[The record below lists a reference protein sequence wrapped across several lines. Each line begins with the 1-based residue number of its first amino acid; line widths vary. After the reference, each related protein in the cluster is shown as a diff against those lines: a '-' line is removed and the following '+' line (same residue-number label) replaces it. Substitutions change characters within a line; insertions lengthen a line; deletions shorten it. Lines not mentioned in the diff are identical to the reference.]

1 MLQKLYANKFMVF
14 DEVNHSL
21 KDKLSKLTQQ
31 SPPTTNTAG
40 VKGASLQH
48 LKKWFL

>member
-1 MLQKLYANKFMVF
+1 MLRKLDANKFMAF
-14 DEVNHSL
+14 DEMNLSL

-40 VKGASLQH
+40 IKGASLQH
-48 LKKWFL
+48 LKK